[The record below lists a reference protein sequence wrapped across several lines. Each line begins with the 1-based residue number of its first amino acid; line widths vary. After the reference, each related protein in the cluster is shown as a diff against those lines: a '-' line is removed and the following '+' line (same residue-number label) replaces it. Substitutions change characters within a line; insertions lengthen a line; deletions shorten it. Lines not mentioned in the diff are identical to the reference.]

1 MIKISK
7 LTENLPV
14 SQLNLNI
21 FLIYCKKEKRR
32 KIQIE
37 FFKILKI
44 NLKVFDFA

>member
-21 FLIYCKKEKRR
+21 FLIYCKKEKKEERY
-32 KIQIE
+32 KLNS
-37 FFKILKI
+37 LK
-44 NLKVFDFA
+44 F